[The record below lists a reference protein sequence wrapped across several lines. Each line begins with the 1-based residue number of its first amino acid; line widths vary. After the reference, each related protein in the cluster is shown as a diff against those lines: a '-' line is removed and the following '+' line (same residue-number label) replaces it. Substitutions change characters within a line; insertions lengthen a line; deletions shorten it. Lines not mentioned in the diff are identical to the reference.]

1 MGVDVRMSQARRLSL
16 VLAINIAMVFGLL
29 AVGLVAHSLAVI
41 AAGAD
46 YLGDALGTGL
56 SLAALEFSRRGP
68 GHPRA
73 RPFAALFNSSFLL
86 AVTVAVA
93 AEAVYRLSS
102 GAPEVRGLPVVI
114 VSLLAAAAMILCAAI
129 LGDVAGDL
137 NMQSVMLDTV
147 ADAAAAIGVAVSG
160 AIILVTGGHYWLDPL
175 VALVIA
181 LVVAY
186 HALRLV
192 RRALGELRGAPA
204 GG

>member
-1 MGVDVRMSQARRLSL
+1 MGVDVRMSQARRLGL
-16 VLAINIAMVFGLL
+16 VLAVNLAMVFGLV
-29 AVGLVAHSLAVI
+29 AVGLLAHSLAVI

-56 SLAALEFSRRGP
+56 SLAALEFSARGP

-114 VSLLAAAAMILCAAI
+114 VSLLAAAAMIVCAAI

-137 NMQSVMLDTV
+137 NLQSVMLDTV

-204 GG
+204 GA

>member
-1 MGVDVRMSQARRLSL
+1 L
-16 VLAINIAMVFGLL
+16 
-29 AVGLVAHSLAVI
+29 
-41 AAGAD
+41 
-46 YLGDALGTGL
+46 
-56 SLAALEFSRRGP
+56 
-68 GHPRA
+68 
-73 RPFAALFNSSFLL
+73 AALFNSSFLL

-137 NMQSVMLDTV
+137 NMQSVMLDTI

-204 GG
+204 GA